1 MTERSPGTWR
11 LRVYVGDDPLTGNPR
26 QVHRTFRGTENEA
39 AKALAGLVTESE
51 GDKVD
56 RSKATVGQLL
66 DRWLVHL
73 ERTGRK
79 PTTIR
84 VAKYKIERRI
94 RPALGLVPL
103 SKLSPDTLDR
113 CYEAWEADGL
123 ATATVRSYHAL
134 LSSALH
140 QGVRWHWIAKNPAVE
155 ATPSSSDG
163 ESFKPPTLEEVN
175 RLVAAAEESDP
186 VLATTVALAALTGAR
201 RGELVAL
208 RWSDIDLDT
217 AHLTISR
224 SISVVDGVT
233 YEGPTKSHQVRHLAL
248 DELCIAVLDRRRAF
262 QEKLSEDAASP
273 MVEDPY
279 VLSYQAYSGTP
290 VSGDTISHR
299 FAAVA
304 AKLGISCRF
313 HDLRHFSVTTLI
325 AAGVDVRTV
334 STRHGHA
341 TATMTLNR
349 YAHALPAS
357 DREAANL
364 ADRCCSRPQKARSVL
379 RQGERLARGADD
391 L

>member
-1 MTERSPGTWR
+1 MIERSPGVWR

-26 QVHRTFRGTENEA
+26 QAHRTFRGTEKEA
-39 AKALAGLVTESE
+39 AKALAALVTESE

-66 DRWLVHL
+66 DRWLEHL
-73 ERTGRK
+73 ERIGRR

-84 VAKYKIERRI
+84 VARYKIERRI
-94 RPALGLVPL
+94 RPAVGAVPL
-103 SKLSPDTLDR
+103 SKLTADTLDR
-113 CYEAWEADGL
+113 CYEAWEKEGL
-123 ATATVRSYHAL
+123 APATVRSYHAL

-140 QGVRWHWIAKNPAVE
+140 QGVRWHWIAKNPADE

-163 ESFKPPTLEEVN
+163 VSLKPPSANEVN
-175 RLVAAAEESDP
+175 RLISGAEESDP
-186 VLATTVALAALTGAR
+186 VLATAIALAALTGAR

-208 RWSDIDLDT
+208 RWSDIDL
-217 AHLTISR
+217 AAKCLIISR
-224 SISVVDGVT
+224 SVSVVDGVT
-233 YEGPTKSHQVRHLAL
+233 YEGPTKTHQIRPVAL
-248 DELCIAVLDRRRAF
+248 DDLCVNVLKLRWTC

-273 MVEDPY
+273 LVEDPY
-279 VLSYQAYSGTP
+279 VLSYQAHAGTP

-299 FAAVA
+299 FQALATR
-304 AKLGISCRF
+304 LGVNCRF

-357 DREAANL
+357 DREAAKIMGRTL
-364 ADRCCSRPQKARSVL
+364 GR
-379 RQGERLARGADD
+379 
-391 L
+391 

>member
-1 MTERSPGTWR
+1 MTTTRQRYGSGSMTERTPGIWR

-26 QVHRTFRGTENEA
+26 QVHRTFRGTEKDA

-73 ERTGRK
+73 ERIGRR

-84 VAKYKIERRI
+84 VARYKIDKRI
-94 RPALGLVPL
+94 RPALGHVPL
-103 SKLSPDTLDR
+103 SKLTADTLDR
-113 CYEAWEADGL
+113 CYEAWEAEGL

-140 QGVRWHWIAKNPAVE
+140 QGVRWKWIAKNPAVD

-163 ESFKPPTLEEVN
+163 ESLKPPTAEEIN
-175 RLVAAAEESDP
+175 RLVSAAEKSDP
-186 VLATTVALAALTGAR
+186 VLATAIALAALTGAR

-233 YEGPTKSHQVRHLAL
+233 YESPTKTHQVRRLAV
-248 DELCIAVLDRRRAF
+248 DDLCVAVLRQRRDF
-262 QEKLSEDAASP
+262 QERLSEDAASP
-273 MVEDPY
+273 LIEDPY
-279 VLSYQAYSGTP
+279 VLSYQAHGGTP
-290 VSGDTISHR
+290 ASGDTISHR
-299 FAAVA
+299 FQALAASLNVR
-304 AKLGISCRF
+304 CRF

-357 DREAANL
+357 DREAAEVMGRTL
-364 ADRCCSRPQKARSVL
+364 GR
-379 RQGERLARGADD
+379 
-391 L
+391 